1 LDGLSLRLWGVCHS
15 HRLLAGAMTLTID
28 APSVFKP
35 LDQPSRYKGMHGGR
49 GSGKSWHAA
58 TMLVLR
64 CLKEPGIRVVCAR
77 EIQKTLA
84 ESAKRLIE
92 DRIASLGVGHMFNV
106 QHDKVITPGNG
117 SISFW
122 GLADK
127 NAQSI
132 KSLEGVKV
140 CWIEESQ
147 TLSKRSLDLLRPT
160 IRAEGSEIWATWN
173 PTRKSDAID
182 QFLRQN
188 KPENAIVVEANWRD
202 NPFFPGVLNEE
213 RQLYLSTDPGAYE
226 HIWGGGYATA
236 VSGSYFGDLLTNAKR
251 EGRISEL
258 HIDPMLEVRAFFDIG
273 VADATSIWIAQFS
286 GGAVHVIDYIEGVSQ
301 PLSYYVNELRSK
313 GYEKG
318 RCILPHD
325 GVNKSVIT
333 GKRYE
338 DHLRDAGFKTE
349 VFPNAGAGAAR
360 MRIEAVRRILP
371 RCHFDEKRCEAGLE
385 ALNWYHERQDE
396 HREVGLGPLH
406 DWSSHAAD
414 SFGLLAVSYSEP
426 SQARGFYRK
435 LPRSL

>member
-1 LDGLSLRLWGVCHS
+1 
-15 HRLLAGAMTLTID
+15 MNQTLTIE
-28 APSVFKP
+28 APAVFKP
-35 LDQPSRYKGMHGGR
+35 LDQPSRYKGLHGGR

-92 DRIASLGVGHMFNV
+92 DRIASLGVGHMFRV
-106 QHDKVITPGNG
+106 QHDRILTPGDG
-117 SISFW
+117 SITFW

-127 NAQSI
+127 NAESI
-132 KSLEGVKV
+132 KSLEAVKL
-140 CWIEESQ
+140 CWIEEAQ
-147 TLSKRSLDLLRPT
+147 TLTKRSLHLLRPT
-160 IRAEGSEIWATWN
+160 IRVPGSEIWATWN

-182 QFLRQN
+182 VFLRQQ
-188 KPENAIVVEANWRD
+188 KPDNAIVIEANWRD
-202 NPFFPGVLNEE
+202 NPFFPEVLSEDRKLD
-213 RQLYLSTDPGAYE
+213 RQRDPAAYDHVWE
-226 HIWGGGYATA
+226 GGYATA
-236 VSGSYFGDLLTNAKR
+236 VSGSYFGDLLTQAKR
-251 EGRISEL
+251 EGRICEV
-258 HIDPMLEVRAFFDIG
+258 HIDPLLEVRAFFDIS
-273 VADATSIWIAQFS
+273 VADATSIWLAQFS
-286 GGAVHVIDYIEGVSQ
+286 GGAIHVIDYIEGVSQ
-301 PLSYYVNELRSK
+301 PLSYHVNELRSK
-313 GYEKG
+313 GYERA

-338 DHLRDAGFKTE
+338 DHLKDAGFQTE
-349 VFPNAGAGAAR
+349 VIPNAGAGAAR

-385 ALNWYHERQDE
+385 ALAWYHERQDD

-414 SFGLLAVSYSEP
+414 SFGLLAVSYEEP
-426 SQARGFYRK
+426 SRARAFNRK
-435 LPRSL
+435 LPLQRGSI